1 MAIYKAKQF
10 SVDSEGAYLVSLT
23 DGEGEPILFERTAID
38 GKRRGGSHVCLPYF
52 GVDAAGALPQHG
64 FGRDVSW
71 DVRVVDENT
80 IDCSYIHAEHD
91 DFEGLG
97 ANLRYQLGEEGGEF
111 TTTLHV
117 MNQGEKSMTVTPG
130 FHPYFAVD
138 TSDVRLNGTA
148 IDVADF
154 EPYKDYPDTNE
165 MMLETAGRTIKIA
178 SGTLRH
184 MVAWTN
190 LQGDFL
196 CVEPTKGGHNFDSE
210 KQDRHSLPPGEKL
223 TLQYTIGWA

>member
-1 MAIYKAKQF
+1 MTFYTTKQF
-10 SVDSEGAYLVSLT
+10 SVDSDGAYLTRLV
-23 DGEGEPILFERTAID
+23 DAAGDPILFERRDID

-80 IDCSYIHAEHD
+80 IDCSYTHKEHD
-91 DFEGLG
+91 DFEGMS
-97 ANLRYQLGEEGGEF
+97 ATLRYQLGEEGGEF
-111 TTTLHV
+111 TTTLSV
-117 MNQGEKSMTVTPG
+117 MNQGEKPVTVTPG
-130 FHPYFAVD
+130 FHPYFVVD

-148 IDVADF
+148 IDLADF

-190 LQGDFL
+190 LQADFL
-196 CVEPTKGGHNFDSE
+196 CVEPTHSGHSFSSKELGRFALGAGSE
-210 KQDRHSLPPGEKL
+210 ATYS
-223 TLQYTIGWA
+223 YTINWP